1 MMTGM
6 KRMKPPNL
14 CTFKLIFV
22 LSFIVAGLAG
32 ESFAEV
38 EVAIL
43 PAENVVAPGATFD
56 VEFTVN
62 GTGSGFNGFDL
73 FVGYDPTLLTL
84 IAQQAIEQQG
94 PLMKEACDNTPFHVF
109 QVASDSTK
117 LSVTYVLMCAGV
129 SVTGPGVVYR
139 LRFQAGLTEG
149 TTQLELLE
157 GTNFYNAGIIV
168 SPLVTENAV
177 VDIVSGT
184 NTPPE
189 PVETGL
195 NLRAAPNPF
204 NPQTVVSFDL
214 PRPGVASLTIYATNG
229 HKVVTLMDDFLG
241 SGLHRVPWNGRDQNG
256 RAVASGIYRVRLE
269 AVGLSE
275 MRSVALVK

>member
-6 KRMKPPNL
+6 KRILTPNL
-14 CTFKLIFV
+14 CIFNGIFV
-22 LSFIVAGLAG
+22 LLSIVVCFAG
-32 ESFAEV
+32 ESFAEI

-43 PAENVVAPGATFD
+43 PAENAVAPGATFD
-56 VEFTVN
+56 VEFTV
-62 GTGSGFNGFDL
+62 TDAGSGFNGFDL
-73 FVGYDPTLLTL
+73 FVGYDPTLLTF
-84 IAQQAIEQQG
+84 IPQQATAQQG
-94 PLMKEACDNTPFHVF
+94 PLMQEACDNTPFHVF
-109 QVASDSTK
+109 QVAPDSTK
-117 LSVTYVLMCAGV
+117 LSVTYVLLCAGV
-129 SVTGPGVVYR
+129 SVTDPGVVYR
-139 LRFQAGLTEG
+139 LRFQAGPAEG

-195 NLRAAPNPF
+195 NLKTAPNPF

-229 HKVVTLMDDFLG
+229 SKIITLMDDFLN

-256 RAVASGIYRVRLE
+256 RTVASGIYRVRLE

-275 MRSVALVK
+275 MRSVALIK